1 MNKEYRVDT
10 FSRGKE
16 FIHEENFFDTK
27 DEALVFAGKEVAKG
41 KQVFLL
47 QHIIDGV
54 YNVVEEIR

>member
-10 FSRGKE
+10 FVIGKE
-16 FIHEENFFDTK
+16 HNSTFFDTK
-27 DEALVFAGKEVAKG
+27 EEALVFAKKEIAKG

-47 QHIIDGV
+47 QHIIDGI